1 MIDKVKNIIVSIL
14 FGGILVIVLIVNIFS
29 KDKDISISERRR
41 LASFPK
47 FSVNNIFNGT
57 FFSNFDK
64 YAVDQFV
71 MRDYI
76 RENKVRLDLAL
87 KNNYHDVYV
96 YNDYLIKQEYPLNE
110 SSLRNLIDIINSISN
125 NYLNNSKNI

>member
-41 LASFPK
+41 LASFPE

-57 FFSNFDK
+57 FFSF
-64 YAVDQFV
+64 
-71 MRDYI
+71 
-76 RENKVRLDLAL
+76 
-87 KNNYHDVYV
+87 
-96 YNDYLIKQEYPLNE
+96 
-110 SSLRNLIDIINSISN
+110 
-125 NYLNNSKNI
+125 

>member
-87 KNNYHDVYV
+87 K
-96 YNDYLIKQEYPLNE
+96 
-110 SSLRNLIDIINSISN
+110 IIIMMSMFIM
-125 NYLNNSKNI
+125 II